1 MKKKLLF
8 LLFGMSAFSGYS
20 QKVVW
25 EKTIGGEHSEY
36 LFDMVPTLDYGFL
49 LAGSSLSDKS
59 GLKSQKS
66 QGNLDYFLWKM
77 DKSGEEEWQLSFGG
91 EGQDIL
97 KSIYPTTDMGY
108 ILGGYSNSGKSDTKS
123 SENKGKNDIWI
134 IKINAR
140 GDQEWQQSY
149 GGDGDDRLVQIKQ
162 VKGGGYLIA
171 GTTNSAQ
178 NDQKSEDKFG
188 GLDYWII
195 KTDKS
200 GKVEWEKTFGGIYND
215 EPRTILET
223 ENGFII
229 GGVSN
234 SPTSGTKQKDN
245 YGGYDLW
252 ILDLDVK
259 GNLLNEYVLGSEN
272 DDQLNEILI
281 AENKQGYTVTG
292 NTYSENGAGNLT
304 VKSEKG
310 SDFFVIKTDNRF
322 KPTEQNS
329 FDLEGSEFLTSTA
342 VMPNKNILLSGYKT
356 DAKTNKKSYVS
367 IQVNEKGEHVWEK
380 ELSTSGDDLLR
391 KTVITRD
398 GGLVFAGN
406 STGKD
411 AKYKTS
417 AQGRDDYWVV
427 KLGPKDEIKQPE
439 IKIEAFPNPTDGF
452 TQIVINHEYK
462 EGVVNVFDL
471 NGRLLHTEQLKYDM
485 VAVNL
490 AGYATGT
497 YVVNIKTDVVNT
509 SVKVIKK

>member
-1 MKKKLLF
+1 MKKHLLF
-8 LLFGMSAFSGYS
+8 LLFGVSAFSGYS
-20 QKVVW
+20 QKTVW
-25 EKTIGGEHSEY
+25 EKTIGGAHADY

-59 GLKSQKS
+59 GVKSQKG

-108 ILGGYSNSGKSDTKS
+108 ILGGYSNSGKSETKT

-149 GGDGDDRLVQIKQ
+149 GGAGDDRLVQIKQ

-171 GTTNSAQ
+171 GTTNSSS
-178 NDQKSEDKFG
+178 NEDKKEDKFG

-195 KTDKS
+195 KTDKQ
-200 GKVEWEKTFGGIYND
+200 GKVEWEQSFGGMYND
-215 EPRTILET
+215 EPRTIVET
-223 ENGFII
+223 ENGFVI

-234 SPTSGTKQKDN
+234 SPASGTKQKDN

-252 ILDLDVK
+252 ILELDVK
-259 GNLLNEYVLGSEN
+259 GTLLNEYVLGSEN

-281 AENKQGYTVTG
+281 NEDKSGYTLTG
-292 NTYSENGAGNLT
+292 NTYSENGTGSLT
-304 VKSEKG
+304 VKAEKG
-310 SDFFVIKTDNRF
+310 SDFFVINTDNNF
-322 KPTEQNS
+322 TPTSQYG

-342 VMPNKNILLSGYKT
+342 VTANKNLLLSGYKA
-356 DAKTNKKSYVS
+356 DEKSGKKSYVA
-367 IQVNEKGEHVWEK
+367 IEANNDGEITWEK

-398 GGLVFAGN
+398 GGFVFAGN
-406 STGKD
+406 STGKS
-411 AKYKTS
+411 AQYKTS
-417 AQGRDDYWVV
+417 VQGRDDYWVV
-427 KLGPKDEIKQPE
+427 KLGLKNDVKEPE
-439 IKIEAFPNPTDGF
+439 IKIEAFPNPTEGF

-471 NGRLLHTEQLKYDM
+471 NGRLLHTEALKYDM
-485 VAVNL
+485 VAVDL
-490 AGYATGT
+490 SRYATGT
-497 YVVNIKTDVVNT
+497 YVINIKTDVVNT

>member
-1 MKKKLLF
+1 MKKHLLF
-8 LLFGMSAFSGYS
+8 LLFGVSAFSGYS

-25 EKTIGGEHSEY
+25 EKTIGGAHADY

-59 GLKSQKS
+59 GVKSQKG

-97 KSIYPTTDMGY
+97 KSIYPTADMGY
-108 ILGGYSNSGKSDTKS
+108 ILGGYSNSGKSDSKT

-134 IKINAR
+134 VKINAR

-149 GGDGDDRLVQIKQ
+149 GGEGDDRLVQIKQ

-171 GTTNSAQ
+171 GTTNSSPNQ
-178 NDQKSEDKFG
+178 DKKGDKYG

-200 GKVEWEKTFGGIYND
+200 GKVEWEQSFGGIYND
-215 EPRTILET
+215 EPRIIVET
-223 ENGFII
+223 EDGFII

-234 SPTSGTKQKDN
+234 SPASGSKLKDG

-252 ILDLDVK
+252 VLELDAK
-259 GNLLNEYVLGSEN
+259 GSKLNEYILGSEN
-272 DDQLNEILI
+272 DDQLNDILI
-281 AENKQGYTVTG
+281 NEDKSGYTLTG
-292 NTYSENGAGNLT
+292 NTY
-304 VKSEKG
+304 
-310 SDFFVIKTDNRF
+310 FFVISTDNRF
-322 KPTEQNS
+322 TPTSQYG
-329 FDLEGSEFLTSTA
+329 FDLKGSEYITSTA
-342 VMPNKNILLSGYKT
+342 VTANKNLLLSGYKA
-356 DAKTNKKSYVS
+356 DEKTGKKSYVA
-367 IQVNEKGEHVWEK
+367 IEVNSDGEITWEK

-406 STGKD
+406 STGKS
-411 AKYKTS
+411 AQYKTS
-417 AQGRDDYWVV
+417 VQGRDDYWVV
-427 KLGPKDEIKQPE
+427 KLGPKSETKEPE

-471 NGRLLHTEQLKYDM
+471 NGRLLHTEPLKYDM
-485 VAVNL
+485 VAVDL
-490 AGYATGT
+490 SRYAMGT
-497 YVVNIKTDVVNT
+497 YVINIKTDVVNT

>member
-1 MKKKLLF
+1 MKKQLLF
-8 LLFGMSAFSGYS
+8 LLFGVSAFSSYS

-59 GLKSQKS
+59 GLKSLKS

-77 DKSGEEEWQLSFGG
+77 DKNGEEEWQLSFGG

-97 KSIYPTTDMGY
+97 KSIYPTADMGY
-108 ILGGYSNSGKSDTKS
+108 ILGGYSDSGKSETKL

-149 GGDGDDRLVQIKQ
+149 GGDGDDRLVKIKQ
-162 VKGGGYLIA
+162 VQDGGFLIA
-171 GTTNSAQ
+171 GTTNS
-178 NDQKSEDKFG
+178 SSGEDKKNEKFG

-195 KTDKS
+195 KTDKT
-200 GKVEWEKTFGGIYND
+200 GEVEWEESFGGIYND
-215 EPRTILET
+215 EPRTIVET
-223 ENGFII
+223 KNGYII

-234 SPTSGTKQKDN
+234 SPASGNKFKDG

-252 ILDLDVK
+252 ILELDNK
-259 GNLLNEYVLGSEN
+259 GNKLNEYVLGSET
-272 DDQLNEILI
+272 DDQLNEILV
-281 AENKQGYTVTG
+281 NVDNSGYTITG
-292 NTYSENGAGNLT
+292 NTYSESGTGNLT
-304 VKSEKG
+304 VKAEKG
-310 SDFFVIKTDNRF
+310 SDFFVINADNRF
-322 KPTEQNS
+322 IPTSQFS
-329 FDLEGSEFLTSTA
+329 YDLKGSEFLTSTTVLA
-342 VMPNKNILLSGYKT
+342 NKNLLLSGYKA
-356 DAKTNKKSYVS
+356 DEKSAKKSYVA
-367 IQVNEKGEHVWEK
+367 IEVDNHGEITWEK

-406 STGKD
+406 STGKST
-411 AKYKTS
+411 KYKTS
-417 AQGRDDYWVV
+417 VQGRDDYWVV
-427 KLGPKDEIKQPE
+427 KLGPKNEVKEPE
-439 IKIEAFPNPTDGF
+439 IKIEAFPNPTEGF

-471 NGRLLHTEQLKYDM
+471 NGRLLHTEALKYDM
-485 VAVNL
+485 VAVDL
-490 AGYATGT
+490 SRYATGT

>member
-25 EKTIGGEHSEY
+25 KKTIGGAHSEY

-49 LAGSSLSDKS
+49 LAGSSLSGKS
-59 GLKSQKS
+59 GLKAQKS

-77 DKSGEEEWQLSFGG
+77 DKNGEEEWQLSFGG

-108 ILGGYSNSGKSDTKS
+108 ILGGYSNSGKSDFKF

-134 IKINAR
+134 IKINAK
-140 GDQEWQQSY
+140 GTQEWQQSY
-149 GGDGDDRLVQIKQ
+149 GGDGDDRLEQIKQ
-162 VKGGGYLIA
+162 VKGGGYLLA
-171 GTTNSAQ
+171 GTSNSGTSE
-178 NDQKSEDKFG
+178 QKSEDKFG

-234 SPTSGTKQKDN
+234 SPASGSKQKDG

-252 ILDLDVK
+252 IITLDEK
-259 GNLLNEYVLGSEN
+259 GNQLNEYVLGSEN
-272 DDQLNEILI
+272 DDQLNEVLI
-281 AENKQGYTVTG
+281 AEDKQGYTLTG
-292 NTYSENGAGNLT
+292 NTYSESGTGNIT
-304 VKSEKG
+304 AKAEKG
-310 SDFFVIKTDNRF
+310 SDFFVIKTDNQF
-322 KPTEQNS
+322 KAIDQYT
-329 FDLEGSEFLTSTA
+329 FDLEASEFLTSTV
-342 VMPNKNILLSGYKT
+342 VMPNKNLLLSGYKT
-356 DAKTNKKSYVS
+356 DAKTNKKSYIA
-367 IQVNEKGEHVWEK
+367 IQVDGKGERVWDK
-380 ELSTSGDDLLR
+380 ELSTNGDDLLR

-406 STGKD
+406 STGKN
-411 AKYKTS
+411 AQYKTTT
-417 AQGRDDYWVV
+417 QGRDDYWVV
-427 KLGPKDEIKQPE
+427 KLGTKTEVKDPE
-439 IKIEAFPNPTDGF
+439 IKIQAFPNPTDGF

-471 NGRLLHTEQLKYDM
+471 NGRLLYTEPLKHDM

-490 AGYATGT
+490 GSYATGT
-497 YVVNIKTDVVNT
+497 YVINIKTDVVNT

>member
-1 MKKKLLF
+1 MKKQLLF
-8 LLFGMSAFSGYS
+8 LLFGASAFSGYS

-25 EKTIGGEHSEY
+25 EKTIGGAHSEY

-59 GLKSQKS
+59 GLKTQKNH
-66 QGNLDYFLWKM
+66 GNLDYFLWKM
-77 DKSGEEEWQLSFGG
+77 DKNGEEEWQLSFGG
-91 EGQDIL
+91 EGQDLL

-108 ILGGYSNSGKSDTKS
+108 ILGGYSDSGKSDSKF

-171 GTTNSAQ
+171 ATTNSGA
-178 NDQKSEDKFG
+178 NDQKAEDKFG

-195 KTDKS
+195 KTDKQ
-200 GKVEWEKTFGGIYND
+200 GKVEWGKNFGGIYND
-215 EPRTILET
+215 EPRTIVAT
-223 ENGFII
+223 DKGYII

-234 SPTSGTKQKDN
+234 SPASGNKRKEG
-245 YGGYDLW
+245 YGGYDIW
-252 ILDLDVK
+252 IVELDEK
-259 GNLLNEYVLGSEN
+259 GNFLSEHILGSEN
-272 DDQLNEILI
+272 DDHLNEILI
-281 AENKQGYTVTG
+281 NEDKQGYTVTG
-292 NTYSENGAGNLT
+292 NTYSENGTGNLT

-310 SDFFVIKTDNRF
+310 SDFFVIKTDNHF
-322 KPTEQNS
+322 KPTDQYS

-342 VMPNKNILLSGYKT
+342 IMPNKNILLSGYKT

-367 IQVNEKGEHVWEK
+367 IQVNEKGEQVWDK

-406 STGKD
+406 STGKN
-411 AKYKTS
+411 AQYKT
-417 AQGRDDYWVV
+417 ATQGRDDYWVV
-427 KLGPKDEIKQPE
+427 KLGPKDNVKDPE

-452 TQIVINHEYK
+452 TQIVMNHEYK

-471 NGRLLHTEQLKYDM
+471 NGRLLYTEPLKHDM

-490 AGYATGT
+490 SSYATGT
-497 YVVNIKTDVVNT
+497 YVINIKTDVVNT

>member
-1 MKKKLLF
+1 MIKKTLL
-8 LLFGMSAFSGYS
+8 LLLGVASFSSYS
-20 QKVVW
+20 QKVLW

-91 EGQDIL
+91 DGQDIL
-97 KSIYPTTDMGY
+97 KSIYPTNDMGY
-108 ILGGYSNSGKSDTKS
+108 ILGGYSTSGKSQSKF
-123 SENKGKNDIWI
+123 SENQGKSDIWI
-134 IKINAR
+134 IKIDAK
-140 GDQEWQQSY
+140 GTQEWQQSY

-171 GTTNSAQ
+171 GTTNSDVS
-178 NDQKSEDKFG
+178 DQKKDEKFG

-195 KTDKS
+195 KIDKK
-200 GKVEWEKTFGGIYND
+200 GKVEWEKTYGGMYND

-223 ENGFII
+223 ENGYVI

-234 SPTSGTKQKDN
+234 SPTSGNKQKEN

-252 ILDLDVK
+252 ILELDVK
-259 GNLLNEYVLGSEN
+259 GNLLNEYLLGTEN
-272 DDQLNEILI
+272 DDQLNDIILS
-281 AENKQGYTVTG
+281 EDKETYTITG
-292 NTYSENGAGNLT
+292 DTYSENGIGNLAL
-304 VKSEKG
+304 KSEKE
-310 SDFFVIKTDNRF
+310 SDFFMIKIDNRF
-322 KPTEQNS
+322 RPVDQYT
-329 FDLEGSEFLTSTA
+329 FDLEGSEFLMST
-342 VMPNKNILLSGYKT
+342 NITPSKQVFLSGYKA
-356 DAKTNKKSYVS
+356 DEKSNKKSYVA
-367 IQVNEKGEHVWEK
+367 IQLNDKGEKVWEK

-398 GGLVFAGN
+398 GALVLAGS
-406 STGKD
+406 STGRN

-417 AQGRDDYWVV
+417 VQGREDYWVV
-427 KLGPKDEIKQPE
+427 KLGREEEIKQPE
-439 IKIEAFPNPTDGF
+439 IKIEAFPNPTEGF

-471 NGRLLHTEQLKYDM
+471 NGRLLHSEKLKYDM

-490 AGYATGT
+490 GTYASGT
-497 YVVNIKTDVVNT
+497 YVINIKTDVVNT
-509 SVKVIKK
+509 SVKVIKR